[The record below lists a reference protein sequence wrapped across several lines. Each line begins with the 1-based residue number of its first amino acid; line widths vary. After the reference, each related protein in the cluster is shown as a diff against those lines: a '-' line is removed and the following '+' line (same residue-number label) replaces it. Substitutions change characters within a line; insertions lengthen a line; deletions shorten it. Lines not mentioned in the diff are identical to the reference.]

1 MIKRCH
7 TRHEVLV
14 GLCSKSTYSLS
25 DGKQVNN
32 DVSYELISPELS
44 GADKVERLQVV
55 ISGGVPKLPA
65 GIGEAM
71 AKTMVDCLKDWN
83 IKDCV

>member
-1 MIKRCH
+1 MIKGCH
-7 TRHEVLV
+7 THHEVLV

-44 GADKVERLQVV
+44 GGDKVERLPVV

-65 GIGEAM
+65 GTGEAV
-71 AKTMVDCLKDWN
+71 ADCLKDLN